1 MKTVEAA
8 ENGELNPFV
17 LVLEGAIPDESIA
30 EKSGGFWCVL
40 GEDHDGKPVT
50 FNERIDRLAKNA
62 AAIVCAGTC
71 ASFGGIPS
79 GNPNPTGAKGALEY
93 FGKEWKSVLGIPIIN
108 VPGCPSHGEHLAE
121 TLAYAVLA
129 VRGFLP
135 LPDLDSEHR
144 PTFLFGLTAHDN
156 CPRAGL
162 CSDGKLSKNF
172 GDPNCMGS
180 LGCKGPISHCDVPKR
195 GFVEGVGGCPSM
207 GSVCIACTEPAFPD
221 APTSPFM
228 KKASIW
234 FFLGEKFRG
243 IGGGFEA
250 LISRIHD
257 TFLGRDL

>member
-1 MKTVEAA
+1 
-8 ENGELNPFV
+8 
-17 LVLEGAIPDESIA
+17 
-30 EKSGGFWCVL
+30 
-40 GEDHDGKPVT
+40 
-50 FNERIDRLAKNA
+50 
-62 AAIVCAGTC
+62 
-71 ASFGGIPS
+71 
-79 GNPNPTGAKGALEY
+79 
-93 FGKEWKSVLGIPIIN
+93 
-108 VPGCPSHGEHLAE
+108 
-121 TLAYAVLA
+121 LAYAVLA